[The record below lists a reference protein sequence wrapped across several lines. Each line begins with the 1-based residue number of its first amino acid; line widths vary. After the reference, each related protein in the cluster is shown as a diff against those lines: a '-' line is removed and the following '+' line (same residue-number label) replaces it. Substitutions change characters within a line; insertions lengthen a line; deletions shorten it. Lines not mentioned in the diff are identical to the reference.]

1 MLEQFAD
8 PNLIIF
14 GKLLLAAILGV
25 LIGTERAIVG
35 KQAGTRTFAL
45 VALGACLFTIIST
58 NVTSQY
64 LGIVNFDPMRT
75 TAGIIV
81 GVGFIG
87 AGMIVFRE
95 HYLRGLTTASGLWVS
110 SAVGIAVGFS
120 MYSVAI
126 FTTVITLVIFTLLW
140 FFEFKMKEWFSAKA
154 PVALEKKHNSEK
166 DTDE

>member
-1 MLEQFAD
+1 MIEQFAD

-14 GKLLLAAILGV
+14 GKLLLAAVLGILV
-25 LIGTERAIVG
+25 GTERAIVG
-35 KQAGTRTFAL
+35 KRAGTRTFAL

-95 HYLRGLTTASGLWVS
+95 QYLRGLTTASGLWVS
-110 SAVGIAVGFS
+110 AAVGIAVGYG
-120 MYSVAI
+120 MYSVAV
-126 FTTVITLVIFTLLW
+126 FTTVVTLIIFTLLW
-140 FFEFKMKEWFSAKA
+140 FFEYKMKELFSTKA
-154 PVALEKKHNSEK
+154 PATVEKSGDDEK